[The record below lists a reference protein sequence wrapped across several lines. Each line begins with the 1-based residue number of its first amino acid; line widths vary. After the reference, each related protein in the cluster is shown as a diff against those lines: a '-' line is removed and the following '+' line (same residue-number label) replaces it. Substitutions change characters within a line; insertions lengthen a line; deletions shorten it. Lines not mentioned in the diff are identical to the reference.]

1 MKKFE
6 ELEFEEKKEI
16 TLLFANWLKDYT
28 HEVIVKVISRRDEII
43 NNEFA
48 MNILKELKDREE
60 KEEKDFAHSIGNLL
74 GEFDAFKEYDSH
86 NHVLTHSSSYRDI
99 LRDMYFA

>member
-74 GEFDAFKEYDSH
+74 GEFDTFKKYDPH
-86 NHVLTHSSSYRDI
+86 KHVLTHSSSYRDI

>member
-6 ELEFEEKKEI
+6 ELEFEKKNEI

-28 HEVIVKVISRRDEII
+28 HEVIVDVISRRDEII

-48 MNILKELKDREE
+48 MNMLKELKDREE
-60 KEEKDFAHSIGNLL
+60 KEEKDFAFSIGNLL
-74 GEFDAFKEYDSH
+74 NEFDTFKVYNPH
-86 NHVLTHSSSYRDI
+86 NHALTHAGSYRDI
-99 LRDMYFA
+99 LRDMYIA

>member
-74 GEFDAFKEYDSH
+74 GEFDTFKEYDPHS
-86 NHVLTHSSSYRDI
+86 HVLTHSNSYRDI

>member
-6 ELEFEEKKEI
+6 ELGFEEKKEI

-74 GEFDAFKEYDSH
+74 GEFDTFKECFGCGSRYIYWDGYS
-86 NHVLTHSSSYRDI
+86 D
-99 LRDMYFA
+99 